1 MGYLYSRIER
11 SRTTTCDGNIVARL
25 TSRSITG
32 HTLPI
37 QVHQH
42 YGFEFHLILRD
53 GSCIR
58 RICGSATLAGR
69 VCSQLERGLV
79 GLCSCVFDDRRE
91 LPFPG
96 KVEPCL
102 TALPLLNW
110 FRSPCHC
117 ELCRPD
123 GRMVR
128 MVRWLRKI
136 TQWGLFTQREI
147 CSCRNSHSKC
157 WNDCSQPFTDDAVGR
172 RRRRMSRG
180 PRRGVADVHS
190 DNTRV

>member
-1 MGYLYSRIER
+1 MSHHTGVGYLHCKMNR
-11 SRTTTCDGNIVARL
+11 SRTTTGAGNIVASL
-25 TSRSITG
+25 NSRSITG
-32 HTLPI
+32 HTLPV

-53 GSCIR
+53 GSCIH
-58 RICGSATLAGR
+58 RICESATLARR

-96 KVEPCL
+96 NVEPCL
-102 TALPLLNW
+102 RALPLLDW

-123 GRMVR
+123 GRMVG
-128 MVRWLRKI
+128 MIRWLRKI
-136 TQWGLFTQREI
+136 RQWGVFKQREI
-147 CSCRNSHSKC
+147 CSCRSSHSE
-157 WNDCSQPFTDDAVGR
+157 
-172 RRRRMSRG
+172 MLE
-180 PRRGVADVHS
+180 
-190 DNTRV
+190 